1 MPLYMES
8 FSFYMRTNDVQVYR
22 RIDICLN
29 LMLLLHILLRSY

>member
-8 FSFYMRTNDVQVYR
+8 FSFHMRTNDVQVYR